1 VADESENNTGNTEN
15 GSNGNSNGNQNM
27 DLLLG
32 DNSND
37 GIIDIGPQKGP
48 LASFFSN
55 VDVLRQI
62 SMIIGLLIVLA
73 IVVIIWSWGKEAD
86 YRPLGTYQTEEL
98 ITTLDFLDQQ
108 KIEYRLEGNN
118 VLVMSDEYQ
127 KIKLQMTRAGL
138 AIEEAENGDDILLQ
152 DMGFGVS
159 QRVEQERLKLSR
171 ERQLMLA
178 IKQMKNVTNAQV
190 LLAIPKESVF
200 ARKEREASATV
211 VVTSVRSYAL
221 SGQEVESIVDLVASS
236 VQGLSPN
243 NVTVTDQRGRLL
255 HSGSNDGVSA
265 QTSKEFGMQRD
276 REAEYKSK
284 IDTILIPVL
293 GLANY
298 ASEVDLVMDFTVVEE
313 TKKVFNPVNQAIR
326 SELLIEDKSSSSL
339 LGSIPGA
346 LSNQP
351 PANGSIP
358 EELEDEGRFPN
369 ALDGSSRTESTR
381 NYEVDTTITHT
392 KHKVGK
398 VDRLGVSV
406 ALDYTKSVN
415 AEGETIYTPRSEE
428 EIENIRQLLLGGLG
442 INAERGD
449 ILAIASVSFN
459 RPELDPEK
467 ELDFWETEA
476 FEGYVRF
483 GGSLLIIL
491 LTLLMVVRP
500 IMKKLLYPEVI
511 ETEDDYDLGGAIGAI
526 GNDNLQ
532 LLSEDDSEGIE
543 FGLSNGQIKLPDLHK
558 DADLLK
564 AVRALVANEPGLSAQ
579 VIREWLVTD
588 E

>member
-1 VADESENNTGNTEN
+1 MADDSENNTESDN
-15 GSNGNSNGNQNM
+15 NSDYQNDNI

-32 DNSND
+32 DSSDSDNNND
-37 GIIDIGPQKGP
+37 VTPQKGA

-73 IVVIIWSWGKEAD
+73 IVVIIWSWGKEVD

-98 ITTLDFLDQQ
+98 ITTLDFLDQE
-108 KIEYRLEGNN
+108 KIVYRLEGNN
-118 VLVMSDEYQ
+118 VLVMSEQYQ

-138 AIEEAENGDDILLQ
+138 VSNETENGDDILLQ

-159 QRVEQERLKLSR
+159 QRVEKERLKLSR
-171 ERQLMLA
+171 ERQLVLA
-178 IKQMKNVTNAQV
+178 IKEMKNVTNAQV

-221 SGQEVESIVDLVASS
+221 SGQEVDSIVDLVASA

-255 HSGSNDGVSA
+255 HSGSSTGISA
-265 QTSKEFGMQRD
+265 QTSKEFGMQRE
-276 REAEYKSK
+276 REEEYKSK
-284 IDTILIPVL
+284 IDAILIPVL
-293 GLANY
+293 GLTNY

-313 TKKVFNPVNQAIR
+313 TKKVFNPINQAIR
-326 SELLIEDKSSSSL
+326 SELLIEDKSNSSL

-369 ALDGSSRTESTR
+369 AVDGTSRTESTR

-406 ALDYTKSVN
+406 ALDYAKSVN
-415 AEGETIYTPRSEE
+415 AEGETIYTPRSAQEV
-428 EIENIRQLLLGGLG
+428 ENIRQLLLGGLG
-442 INAERGD
+442 INADRGD
-449 ILAIASVSFN
+449 VLAIASVSFN
-459 RPELDPEK
+459 RPELEK
-467 ELDFWETEA
+467 EPELAFWETEA

-483 GGSLLIIL
+483 GGSLFVII
-491 LTLLMVVRP
+491 LTLLLIVRP
-500 IMKKLLYPEVI
+500 IMKKLLYPDSI

-526 GNDNLQ
+526 GNENLQ
-532 LLSEDDSEGIE
+532 LLSDDDSEGIE

-579 VIREWLVTD
+579 VIKEWLTAD